1 MKKTHSTLLILV
13 MAVAILARIGAAVYL
28 GDTVKEMPGTTDQL
42 SYHNLAM
49 RLLGGHGFSFG
60 ENWWPATQAG
70 EPTAHWSFLYT
81 YYVAAVYVL
90 FGPHPLAARLIQ
102 AAIVGVIHVW
112 ATARLGR
119 RLFSAEVGLIAAAL
133 AGLYPYFIYYS
144 AALMTEPFYISAI
157 LLSLL
162 LVIRLGDRL
171 TGEGQ
176 SAGPVSPRS
185 LFGISLGL
193 AVALTV
199 AVLLRQLFLLF
210 IPVLCFW
217 IWLANRCKINLNLIA
232 PVAVIAVFLVS
243 AILPF
248 TIYNYNR
255 FGRLVLL
262 NTNAGFAFFWA
273 NHPIYGTHFVPILPP
288 EMGTY
293 LDLLPVQ
300 YKGMNEAELD
310 SQLLKDGLGFIVDDP
325 RRYLL
330 LSLSR
335 FPVFFNFW
343 PSAESDLISNISRV
357 GGFGLLLPFMVY
369 GLVRAFIPGPITPR
383 FWTGAPLALRWV
395 FMVFYTAIHVFTWTL
410 VRYRLPVDA
419 ILMVFAGLAIWELWQ
434 RLTVSKLF
442 APRRNL
448 PSKFG

>member
-1 MKKTHSTLLILV
+1 MKKYQSTLLILV
-13 MAVAILARIGAAVYL
+13 MATAVLARIGAAIYL

-42 SYHNLAM
+42 SYHNLAL

-81 YYVAAVYVL
+81 YYVAAVYAL
-90 FGPHPLAARLIQ
+90 FGSHPLAARLIQ
-102 AAIVGVIHVW
+102 AVIVGVVHVW

-133 AGLYPYFIYYS
+133 TGVYPYFIYYS

-157 LLSLL
+157 LISLL
-162 LVIRLGDRL
+162 LAIRLGDQL
-171 TGEGQ
+171 SDGER
-176 SAGPVSPRS
+176 AAKTVSLRS

-199 AVLLRQLFLLF
+199 AVLLRQLFLIF

-217 IWLANRCKINLNLIA
+217 IWLANRRKINLKLIV
-232 PVAVIAVFLVS
+232 PVATIGILMVA

-248 TIYNYNR
+248 TIYNYKR
-255 FGRLVLL
+255 FERFVLL

-293 LDLLPVQ
+293 LGLLPVQ

-325 RRYLL
+325 QRYLL

-335 FPVFFNFW
+335 IPVFFNFW

-357 GGFGLLLPFMVY
+357 GGFGLLLPFMIY

-383 FWTGAPLALRWV
+383 FWTGAPLALLWL
-395 FMVFYTAIHVFTWTL
+395 FMLFYTAIHVFTWTL

-419 ILMVFAGLAIWELWQ
+419 ILMLFAGLAMWDLWQ
-434 RLTVSKLF
+434 RLAVSKLF
-442 APRRNL
+442 APHRAV
-448 PSKFG
+448 